1 MLLDTQ
7 RDTGGTSCLCS
18 LLISSKFLHT
28 FWNLTDM
35 DQQEEDQEED
45 VLKKLFEERL
55 YKLAISFKHMY
66 VTSPRHQNMC

>member
-1 MLLDTQ
+1 MAHLRSTLDTQ

-45 VLKKLFEERL
+45 VLKNGGTFWGEVIQVGDKF
-55 YKLAISFKHMY
+55 
-66 VTSPRHQNMC
+66 